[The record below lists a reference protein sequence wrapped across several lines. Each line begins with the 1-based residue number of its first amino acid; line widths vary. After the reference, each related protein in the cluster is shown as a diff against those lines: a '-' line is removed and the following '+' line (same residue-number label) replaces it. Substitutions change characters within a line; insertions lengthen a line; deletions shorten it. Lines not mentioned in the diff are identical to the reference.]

1 MYVGIPNELQLS
13 ESKSLALHTAVAAKL
28 LADPQ
33 VLHRARERAAA
44 WLRDGSAHRWYA
56 DAWLQVLA
64 GQPAQIAEF
73 LTDVGQRAC
82 ALRQNSPFAGALTAQ
97 ERKAVLQPFERRAND
112 EPRAA

>member
-1 MYVGIPNELQLS
+1 MFAGIPSELQLS

-28 LADPQ
+28 LADPL
-33 VLHRARERAAA
+33 VLLRARERAVA

-56 DAWLQVLA
+56 DAWLEVLA

-97 ERKAVLQPFERRAND
+97 ERKTILQAFERRASD